1 VGSPLPEEDW
11 PTRSLVEAWQAD
23 EPRPHEVRR
32 AYRRFLNRRRSPN
45 GRAGALPVVRWVLVG
60 VVLGMGSVYAAT
72 QPLQLFASDPAS
84 GDGDASVRT
93 PASKSS
99 VRAGAP
105 PGDDASPA
113 PARAVPSASQ
123 LNPVPSL
130 PTPSSSASEQ
140 WQRAARGL
148 REKDF
153 ATADAALDELAR
165 QGSAAER
172 ESARLV
178 RAQLLIAQGRDRE
191 ASSALRELAS
201 SASSLSVKHKATALL
216 TRMNESLPSRR
227 SFEPVE
233 GTNRP

>member
-1 VGSPLPEEDW
+1 VGSPLPEEDR

-23 EPRPHEVRR
+23 TPRPPEVRR
-32 AYRRFLNRRRSPN
+32 AYHRFLNRRRSPN
-45 GRAGALPVVRWVLVG
+45 GRPGALPVVRWVLVG
-60 VVLGMGSVYAAT
+60 VVLGLGSVYAAT
-72 QPLQLFASDPAS
+72 QALQLFGSDTAS

-99 VRAGAP
+99 VGAAAP
-105 PGDDASPA
+105 YGDNASPA
-113 PARAVPSASQ
+113 PARAVPSTLP

-130 PTPSSSASEQ
+130 PMPSSSAPEQ

-178 RAQLLIAQGRDRE
+178 RAQLLLAQGRDHE
-191 ASSALRELAS
+191 AASALRELAS
-201 SASSLSVKHKATALL
+201 SASSPSVKQKAAALL
-216 TRMNESLPSRR
+216 TRMNESLPSQR
-227 SFEPVE
+227 SFEPVQ
-233 GTNRP
+233 GTNTP